1 LSEIEKL
8 TTIIQTSIKDIPN
21 LIIPQQMFTS
31 GKTYSE
37 KHIVSEKETKTK
49 PDNDNYNLL
58 LRDYTS
64 ERDT

>member
-1 LSEIEKL
+1 
-8 TTIIQTSIKDIPN
+8 
-21 LIIPQQMFTS
+21 MFTS
-31 GKTYSE
+31 GKVYSE
-37 KHIVSEKETKTK
+37 KNIVSDKKAKTK

>member
-1 LSEIEKL
+1 
-8 TTIIQTSIKDIPN
+8 
-21 LIIPQQMFTS
+21 MFTS
-31 GKTYSE
+31 GKVYSE
-37 KHIVSEKETKTK
+37 KNIVSDKEAKTK